1 MKKTLYF
8 LVFMGISSLLSAQ
21 SVKLTHQGNP
31 VGNND
36 TIYVSIG
43 TDNLNVENVT
53 ALIIENII
61 DDVVSLKVAKH
72 AISLLANAEVQICL
86 PPSCYSA
93 EVDTTVVP
101 FILVGESSSAD
112 DDFSIHYNPKG
123 NQGISLIYF
132 TVFNIDNSNNDNT
145 HFYIKYTSGTVG
157 ISDNKTTANNI
168 TAYPNPAADKV
179 TIKYSLSKNA
189 PAKLVVK
196 NLMGVT
202 LYSVPLNTGSDKVSI
217 DVSQYASGIYF
228 YSLVVDE
235 QVVSTKKL
243 LVR

>member
-1 MKKTLYF
+1 MKRALYF
-8 LVFMGISSLLSAQ
+8 LAFMGMCSLLSAQ
-21 SVKLTHQGNP
+21 SLTLTHEGNP

-36 TIYVSIG
+36 TINISISAS
-43 TDNLNVENVT
+43 NLNELNETYLIITNVT
-53 ALIIENII
+53 

-72 AISLLANAEVQICL
+72 AISLLANAEVEICL
-86 PPSCYSA
+86 PPSCYPA
-93 EVDTTVVP
+93 EVDTTVIP
-101 FILVGESSSAD
+101 FPLVGESSCGD
-112 DDFSIHYNPKG
+112 RDFSIHYNPKG
-123 NQGISLIYF
+123 SQGISLIYF
-132 TVFNIDNSNNDNT
+132 TVFNVDNPNDNT

-202 LYSVPLNTGSDKVSI
+202 LYSTPLNAGSDKVSI

-228 YSLVVDE
+228 YSLLVDE